1 MRCSCD
7 AHEALAVAQ
16 QGPCRD
22 AEGEVSEPGAQGAV
36 GEPLGLGDVIE
47 GLQTSRF
54 AFIDEDLCGPVAT

>member
-1 MRCSCD
+1 M
-7 AHEALAVAQ
+7 AQ